1 MTVRRVIAV
10 FGLFALLVSGC
21 DGSAEPTGGAS
32 TGAGSTA
39 AAEPALRPAWQ
50 PLTLPAP
57 PGGAGRL
64 LLRDGAACAGRWFLV
79 GGVADTSGGTRP
91 AAWTSVDG
99 ATWTVVPVR
108 ADSFYGRQNV
118 LSSVACRDGKAAVI
132 GAKVGGAHGYP
143 RISTWRQL
151 PDGALVE
158 VQASFETYGGPT
170 AVNVSRLAA
179 GAPGWLIVGNRS
191 AGAASWV
198 SSPPAAEFAL
208 VEGAPELASDAVG
221 VTWAFDAVAAP
232 PGWLAVGGL
241 LPAGRIDRDPAVWSS
256 PDGRSWRRTVLP
268 GGPEYEELQRVVLVG
283 GVPVAVGLRGS
294 TFGAWR
300 QEATGWV
307 AAGAFGRRAG
317 SGVPGVTSLVVAGDR
332 LVVAVADGARHSVW
346 VSADRG
352 GSWREAAMPLDVPAG
367 ADRDVALVAV
377 GDRWWLVADDGSRA
391 GLWWAGAPGS

>member
-1 MTVRRVIAV
+1 MSVRRVFAV
-10 FGLFALLVSGC
+10 FALLALLVSGC
-21 DGSAEPTGGAS
+21 DGPAGPSGGAGPS
-32 TGAGSTA
+32 ADAS
-39 AAEPALRPAWQ
+39 PALRPGWQ

-64 LLRDGAACAGRWFLV
+64 LLRDAAACAGRWFLV
-79 GGVADTSGGTRP
+79 GGVADTAGGTRP

-118 LSSVACRDGKAAVI
+118 LLSVACRDGKAAVI

-143 RISTWRQL
+143 RVSTWRQGA
-151 PDGALVE
+151 DGALVE

-170 AVNVSRLAA
+170 AVNVSRLVA

-198 SSPPAAEFAL
+198 SSPAAAEFAL
-208 VEGAPELASDAVG
+208 VEGAPELASDGAG

-268 GGPEYEELQRVVLVG
+268 GGPEYEELQRVALVG
-283 GVPVAVGLRGS
+283 PVPVAVGLRGA

-300 QEATGWV
+300 QEAAGWV
-307 AAGAFGRRAG
+307 AGGAFGRRAG
-317 SGVPGVTSLVVAGDR
+317 AGVPGVSSLVAAGDR
-332 LVVAVADGARHSVW
+332 LVAAVTDGVRHSVW

-352 GSWREAAMPLDVPAG
+352 GSWREVAMPLDVPSG

-377 GDRWWLVADDGSRA
+377 GDRWWLAADDGSRP
-391 GLWWAGAPGS
+391 GLWWAAAPGA

>member
-21 DGSAEPTGGAS
+21 DGSAEPSGGAS
-32 TGAGSTA
+32 TGAGPTVA
-39 AAEPALRPAWQ
+39 VAPALRPGWQ

-64 LLRDGAACAGRWFLV
+64 LLRDAAACAGRWFLV
-79 GGVADTSGGTRP
+79 GGVADAGGGTRP

-99 ATWTVVPVR
+99 TSWTVVPVR

-132 GAKVGGAHGYP
+132 GAKTGGAHGYP

-151 PDGALVE
+151 SDGALGE

-268 GGPEYEELQRVVLVG
+268 GGPEYEELQRVALVG
-283 GVPVAVGLRGS
+283 GVPAVA
-294 TFGAWR
+294 
-300 QEATGWV
+300 
-307 AAGAFGRRAG
+307 
-317 SGVPGVTSLVVAGDR
+317 SLVVAGDQ
-332 LVVAVADGARHSVW
+332 LVAAVADGVRYSVW
-346 VSADRG
+346 ASADRG
-352 GSWREAAMPLDVPAG
+352 GSWREVAMPLDVPAG
-367 ADRDVALVAV
+367 VDRDVALVAV
-377 GDRWWLVADDGSRA
+377 GDRWWLAADDGSRA
-391 GLWWAGAPGS
+391 ALWWAGGVGA

>member
-1 MTVRRVIAV
+1 MSVRRVITV
-10 FGLFALLVSGC
+10 LGLFALALSGC
-21 DGSAEPTGGAS
+21 DGPAAPSGGEPT
-32 TGAGSTA
+32 TA
-39 AAEPALRPAWQ
+39 AAPATRPNWQ

-57 PGGAGRL
+57 PGGAGRPVV
-64 LLRDGAACAGRWFLV
+64 RDATSCAGRWFVV
-79 GGVADTSGGTRP
+79 GGVVDAEGGTRP

-99 ATWTVVPVR
+99 ASWTVLPVR
-108 ADSFYGRQNV
+108 PDSFYGRQNV
-118 LSSVACRDGKAAVI
+118 FLSVACRDAKAALI

-143 RISTWRQL
+143 RVSTWRQVA
-151 PDGALVE
+151 DGTLVE

-170 AVNVSRLAA
+170 AVNVSRLTA
-179 GAPGWLIVGNRS
+179 GARGWLIVGNRS

-198 SSPPAAEFAL
+198 GSPDAAEFAL

-221 VTWAFDAVAAP
+221 VTWAFDSVATSS
-232 PGWLAVGGL
+232 GWLAVGGL

-268 GGPEYEELQRVVLVG
+268 GGSEYEELQRVVLVG

-300 QEATGWV
+300 QEAAGWV

-317 SGVPGVTSLVVAGDR
+317 AGVPAVASLVSSGDR
-332 LVVAVADGARHSVW
+332 LFAAVVDGARHSVW

-367 ADRDVALVAV
+367 VDRDVTLVAV
-377 GDRWWLVADDGSRA
+377 GDRWWLAADDGARA
-391 GLWWAGAPGS
+391 GLWWADGAGA